1 MFCAEQVILHCPKI
15 NLNYRILTEPDTVGT
30 TCIDIR
36 YLCMFIGH
44 KCVQKSVA
52 SASTVTGSVFM
63 QRFGTFLLQRFYYG
77 KDTSI
82 SILLSNKGVTVYT
95 VGIKINSILRN
106 KMGLDRAN

>member
-1 MFCAEQVILHCPKI
+1 MEQHASI
-15 NLNYRILTEPDTVGT
+15 Y
-30 TCIDIR
+30 DI
-36 YLCMFIGH
+36 YVCLLATYVY
-44 KCVQKSVA
+44 KKAVA

-82 SILLSNKGVTVYT
+82 SLLLSNKGVTVYT